1 MLQPY
6 CSPRAAT
13 QHSPGYSLHAAREA
27 TVSLGS
33 QSRPVNLQVRSENP
47 GSLGMGIGG
56 NVDLHPADA
65 ALGARL
71 FASLRALGAG
81 APGLALCSLSG
92 QVNLLEPKARC
103 FRPGAFKKGA
113 FGRI

>member
-1 MLQPY
+1 M
-6 CSPRAAT
+6 
-13 QHSPGYSLHAAREA
+13 
-27 TVSLGS
+27 VSLGS

-47 GSLGMGIGG
+47 GSLGMGVGG

-81 APGLALCSLSG
+81 GSRTRPLFTVWPGEPSG
-92 QVNLLEPKARC
+92 A
-103 FRPGAFKKGA
+103 
-113 FGRI
+113 